1 MDALLNMPRAQ
12 AIEGA
17 LAFQG
22 LRCMPSLLSRNAAH
36 PRERRS
42 ERLKAFLR
50 PHADAGKTI
59 TKELV
64 DELYVLSQWNLG
76 CLLRLLRRSFQTEKD
91 RR

>member
-22 LRCMPSLLSRNAAH
+22 LRYVPLGHSRNAADV
-36 PRERRS
+36 RGRRS

-64 DELYVLSQWNLG
+64 EELYVVS
-76 CLLRLLRRSFQTEKD
+76 
-91 RR
+91 